1 MRPAAALALVLAAGC
16 GGAGVEEVEEGL
28 SVCAKGTVTPG
39 VDVSHYDGTIDWAMA
54 KASGIAFA
62 FMKATESTSFVDPT
76 FATNWKDAGAQGII
90 RGPYHFF
97 RASVDGVQQADYFL
111 QNAGSPG
118 AGDFPLALDL
128 ETLDSQ
134 PAATVAQR
142 ALDFLQHIQDKTG
155 RTPVVYTS
163 ASFLSSIGSPA
174 GFAPYTLWVANW
186 QVTCPKVPSPPWND
200 WVIWQHSSTGTVPGI
215 TGMVDLDEFNGTPD
229 ELKMLVGNATS
240 GTDGGVAPPPDD
252 AGMAAPD
259 DADTGGV
266 GFGGGGEPAPQMP
279 MHGGCSFSPH

>member
-1 MRPAAALALVLAAGC
+1 MRPAVGLLLVLAGGC
-16 GGAGVEEVEEGL
+16 GNAGFEAFEEGL

-39 VDVSHYDGTIDWAMA
+39 VDVSHYDGTIDWAKA
-54 KASGIAFA
+54 KAAGIAFA
-62 FMKATESTSFVDPT
+62 FMKATESTGFVDPT

-142 ALDFLQHIQDKTG
+142 ALDFLQHIEAKTG

-174 GFAPYTLWVANW
+174 GFQPYTLWVANW
-186 QVTCPKVPSPPWND
+186 QVSCPKVPSPPWND

-215 TGMVDLDEFNGTPD
+215 AGMVDLDEFNGTPD
-229 ELKMLVGNATS
+229 DLKMLVGNPATP
-240 GTDGGVAPPPDD
+240 GTDGGVQPAED
-252 AGMAAPD
+252 AGAGD
-259 DADTGGV
+259 DGGV
-266 GFGGGGEPAPQMP
+266 GGGGSGGDVPPAMP

>member
-1 MRPAAALALVLAAGC
+1 MRPAVGLLLVFAGGC
-16 GGAGVEEVEEGL
+16 GNAGFEAFEEGL

-39 VDVSHYDGTIDWAMA
+39 VDVSHYDGTIDWAKA
-54 KASGIAFA
+54 KAGGIAFA
-62 FMKATESTSFVDPT
+62 FMKATESTGFVDPM
-76 FATNWKDAGAQGII
+76 FAANWQGAGAQGII

-97 RASVDGVQQADYFL
+97 RANVDGVQQADFFL
-111 QNAGSPG
+111 QTAGSPA

-128 ETLDSQ
+128 ETTDSQ

-142 ALDFLQHIQDKTG
+142 ALDFLKRIEDKTG

-174 GFAPYTLWVANW
+174 GFQPYTLWVANW
-186 QVTCPKVPSPPWND
+186 QVSCPKVPSPPWND

-215 TGMVDLDEFNGTPD
+215 GGMVDLDEFNGTPD
-229 ELKMLVGNATS
+229 GLKMLVGEPAANPDA
-240 GTDGGVAPPPDD
+240 GAPPTD
-252 AGMAAPD
+252 AATGSD

-266 GFGGGGEPAPQMP
+266 GGGGEPPPEMP